1 MFLSYYYDI
10 ERHSNNKY
18 IWYNIILILLIVIA
32 GMRYRLGTDTIM
44 YLNHFYGGKIPLL
57 KDYKLSDFGS
67 NPLWVLLNSVIL
79 STFGK
84 FYLVQ
89 FVQSSFVNILLFNYI
104 KRHSKYIFT
113 CVFLYYIWMYTNQNM
128 EILKAGF
135 SITICF
141 YAHDYVLE
149 KKWKKAYLLFLIAV
163 LFHPSTLL
171 IGAMGVIPLFM
182 SIRLNKVVMC
192 VLLAMLFV
200 GMIIPSTIK
209 DFLYLFEGDDAIQN
223 KVEDY
228 MEASE
233 YIGQEKKFVYMLVHN
248 YIFLIYTLITVYYAK
263 KYIKDAN
270 LQKYEPYIVFVL
282 LFWILQI
289 NVQIMY
295 RFAQFYYIYVIFYFS
310 NVFVSIARNNKLRYD
325 GSGLLKAVLLFFPL
339 LFCISYSYKRKYFR
353 YYPYTSIIER
363 KIDRKREHSRE
374 QNHPWEPIANRN
386 QY

>member
-1 MFLSYYYDI
+1 
-10 ERHSNNKY
+10 
-18 IWYNIILILLIVIA
+18 
-32 GMRYRLGTDTIM
+32 
-44 YLNHFYGGKIPLL
+44 
-57 KDYKLSDFGS
+57 
-67 NPLWVLLNSVIL
+67 
-79 STFGK
+79 
-84 FYLVQ
+84 
-89 FVQSSFVNILLFNYI
+89 
-104 KRHSKYIFT
+104 
-113 CVFLYYIWMYTNQNM
+113 MYTNQNM